1 MRQAWGQKEQSK
13 AKEKEQF
20 LRVCNKKKFVLGFG
34 VKLGHPGQVFNA
46 VRRANRVA
54 QTDKEIPKSTQR
66 AWGAATISGQ
76 LLCMLGTEHDV
87 PKIAGKMIKEQL

>member
-1 MRQAWGQKEQSK
+1 M
-13 AKEKEQF
+13 
-20 LRVCNKKKFVLGFG
+20 
-34 VKLGHPGQVFNA
+34 FNA

-76 LLCMLGTEHDV
+76 PLCMLGTEHDA
-87 PKIAGKMIKEQL
+87 PKIAGKMIKEQLGIEHSKAEVTVQLSAEENDDGVGGKKERN